1 MTKTNRKFQ
10 TAAFQLAETAVFS
23 GILILSLMTSVA
35 HAQTGPV
42 LPFPPLAVST
52 VPSNGDVNPYGVAFV
67 PRIPSDGIIQ
77 TNDILVSNFNNSQN
91 LQGTGTTIVRVTP
104 AGQASLFFQSKAA
117 GLTAALGV
125 LPDGIVIVGNLPTTD
140 GTSGTIQP
148 GSLQVIDRHGQLLG
162 AIASPQIAGPWGM
175 AIHDGRDGS
184 AQIFVSDVLAGT
196 VLRLD
201 VTYSANG
208 ESLTVRSIETIAAGF
223 NHRTDPAALVLG
235 PTGLLY
241 DPFADTLFVASSA
254 DNAVYTLTGA
264 AAATSSLG
272 SGTLLFQDLTHLHG
286 PLDIAQAPNGDLLIA
301 NSDGSNADP
310 NQPSELTEFNF
321 AGKFVAEYPVDP
333 NNGGAFGLKVMRIG
347 TAALR
352 VAAVDDNQNS
362 LFMWTTV
369 MR

>member
-1 MTKTNRKFQ
+1 MTKFNRKFQ
-10 TAAFQLAETAVFS
+10 TAAFQLAETAVFC
-23 GILILSLMTSVA
+23 GILMLSLTTGVA
-35 HAQTGPV
+35 HAQMGPV
-42 LPFPPLAVST
+42 LPLPPLSVST

-67 PRIPSDGIIQ
+67 PRIPLDGMIQ
-77 TNDILVSNFNNSQN
+77 PNDILVSNFNNSQN
-91 LQGTGTTIVRVTP
+91 LQGLGTTLVRVTP
-104 AGQASLFFQSKAA
+104 AGQVSLFFQGNAA

-125 LPDGIVIVGNLPTTD
+125 LADGIVIVGNLPTTD

-148 GSLQVIDRHGQLLG
+148 GSLQVIDRHGKLLG
-162 AIASPQIAGPWGM
+162 VITNSQIAGPWGM
-175 AIHDGRDGS
+175 AIRDGRDGY
-184 AQIFVSDVLAGT
+184 AQIFVSDVVAGT

-201 VTYSANG
+201 VAYSANG
-208 ESLTVRSIETIAAGF
+208 ESLNVLSINTIAAGF

-235 PTGLLY
+235 PSGLLY

-264 AAATSSLG
+264 AATTSSLG
-272 SGTLLFQDLTHLHG
+272 NTLLFQDLIHLHG
-286 PLDIAQAPNGDLLIA
+286 PIDIAQAPNGDLLIA
-301 NSDGSNADP
+301 NSDGSNVDP

-333 NNGGAFGLKVMRIG
+333 NNGGAFGLNVMPIG

-369 MR
+369 LQ